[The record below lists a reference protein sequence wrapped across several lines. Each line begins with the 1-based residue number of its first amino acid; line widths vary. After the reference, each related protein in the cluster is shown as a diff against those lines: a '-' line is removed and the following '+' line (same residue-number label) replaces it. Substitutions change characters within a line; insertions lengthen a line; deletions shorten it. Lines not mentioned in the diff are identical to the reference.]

1 MTASNAKFAEHVLAS
16 HRENCHECFPSVR
29 ECGINR
35 DSPTETVKDVETQV
49 ENLQLLL
56 SNPKVLSKVTIVH
69 HEVLS
74 LLDVLQ
80 NCPDF
85 LAPTIPPSSRGVCE
99 CFLVLLEPILYFHL
113 YVIFAD
119 VCQGPIATSTPRKP
133 GICKQPLCEERDS
146 EDTLSAIESDSSD
159 GESDVHSELNCSAGR
174 GNPHVSIE
182 EAVFDVQDTGTD
194 DISNDELMVD
204 DIDDDM
210 NVIEQQKCIAFVPC
224 IVDLLKKSNGNLC
237 NRKDCKEALA
247 YKTAFIGTAVIV
259 TWTCHAG
266 HPVGSWQ
273 SQPRVHDM
281 FAGNLQ
287 IAACILLSG
296 NSFAKIKLCSSLLT
310 SLTYHKLH
318 SIVCKIY
325 T

>member
-1 MTASNAKFAEHVLAS
+1 MAATIVCAGGREKAPNWVKRRDKTKIYLYSAHETWKEAKAVRYMTASNAKFAEHVLAS

-29 ECGINR
+29 ECGSDG
-35 DSPTETVKDVETQV
+35 DSQRRGNTSGELTAATIQ
-49 ENLQLLL
+49 
-56 SNPKVLSKVTIVH
+56 SKSI
-69 HEVLS
+69 S
-74 LLDVLQ
+74 
-80 NCPDF
+80 
-85 LAPTIPPSSRGVCE
+85 
-99 CFLVLLEPILYFHL
+99 PIEGTLK
-113 YVIFAD
+113 D

-237 NRKDCKEALA
+237 NK
-247 YKTAFIGTAVIV
+247 KTVKKPLHIRQHSLVLQLLLPGHVMLGTLLE
-259 TWTCHAG
+259 
-266 HPVGSWQ
+266 VGN
-273 SQPRVHDM
+273 H
-281 FAGNLQ
+281 
-287 IAACILLSG
+287 
-296 NSFAKIKLCSSLLT
+296 T
-310 SLTYHKLH
+310 
-318 SIVCKIY
+318 
-325 T
+325 